1 MNCNLHHVH
10 LFASDLE
17 ASLRFYRE
25 MFGAEVIFD
34 GVNAGV
40 RNVLIR
46 IGTGRINFYDQP
58 PRGSGP
64 SAVHH
69 PGIHTD
75 DFVTLVSEMVSKG
88 FQFRTPIRDFGGF
101 KYIMLEGPDNVL
113 IEVFETR
120 AMWAQ
125 TGKK

>member
-1 MNCNLHHVH
+1 MRCSLHHVH
-10 LFASDLE
+10 LFASDLD
-17 ASLRFYRE
+17 ASLKFYRE

-46 IGTGRINFYDQP
+46 IGTGLINFYDQP
-58 PRGSGP
+58 PKGFGP

-69 PGIHTD
+69 LGIFTD
-75 DFVTLVSEMVSKG
+75 DIVTLVSDMVAKG
-88 FQFRTPIRDFGGF
+88 FHFRTPIRDFGEL

-120 AMWAQ
+120 AAWSAAL
-125 TGKK
+125 